1 MDIAIRVKTPGNK
14 LSMKTMLGGVVGDPQ
29 KDLELG
35 TFDMLISEF
44 PSASHTQLKKL
55 VSKKAELYLSDIKK
69 GSWEIALV
77 GALGGI
83 IGKAIYDLTIDYVKT
98 SPQWEEFKKRTQAPS
113 KVAADNIYE
122 RIEKR
127 NELGPFMI
135 KKRSLR
141 ITQSNDGTA
150 KLNVDIEL
158 ERKNDDEISIETE
171 SQINELIKQ
180 LESGEYKKISK
191 SYKKDK

>member
-1 MDIAIRVKTPGNK
+1 
-14 LSMKTMLGGVVGDPQ
+14 
-29 KDLELG
+29 
-35 TFDMLISEF
+35 
-44 PSASHTQLKKL
+44 
-55 VSKKAELYLSDIKK
+55 
-69 GSWEIALV
+69 
-77 GALGGI
+77 
-83 IGKAIYDLTIDYVKT
+83 
-98 SPQWEEFKKRTQAPS
+98 
-113 KVAADNIYE
+113 
-122 RIEKR
+122 
-127 NELGPFMI
+127 MI

>member
-14 LSMKTMLGGVVGDPQ
+14 LSMKTMLGGVVGDLQ

-135 KKRSLR
+135 K
-141 ITQSNDGTA
+141 NA
-150 KLNVDIEL
+150 V
-158 ERKNDDEISIETE
+158 
-171 SQINELIKQ
+171 
-180 LESGEYKKISK
+180 
-191 SYKKDK
+191 